1 MTKERLKFGECTIW
15 KPEKDDDNF
24 YYRWVSTEP
33 CRQKELI
40 DNGYEMVP
48 IETQAKQ
55 GATSANKT
63 G

>member
-1 MTKERLKFGECTIW
+1 MTKERIKFEEYTIW
-15 KPEKDDDNF
+15 KLEMDTDNF
-24 YYRWVSTEP
+24 YYRFVGPESVD
-33 CRQKELI
+33 KAISL
-40 DNGYEMVP
+40 GYEVVP